1 MKLLLLALFLTCFI
15 GSNAQKEIRLEQLK
29 EYIGDSVKVQG
40 KISGMVANS
49 GRRNQKPTFL
59 YVGGNYPKQMLTIS
73 ISPAVRRQLQTT
85 PFLTDVGNVVWV
97 SGKVEK
103 YKGQTLI
110 VLKIPASS
118 TSYRT
123 CRAIVNK
130 ICWLQV
136 CPSQTIYCIL
146 VPPCVV
152 PLHMVLASI

>member
-1 MKLLLLALFLTCFI
+1 MKPLLLALFLTCFI
-15 GSNAQKEIRLEQLK
+15 ASNAQKEIGLEELK

-49 GRRNQKPTFL
+49 GRTNQKPTFL

-103 YKGQTLI
+103 HKGQTLI
-110 VLKIPASS
+110 VIKNPRQLDIIQDMQGEAE
-118 TSYRT
+118 
-123 CRAIVNK
+123 
-130 ICWLQV
+130 
-136 CPSQTIYCIL
+136 
-146 VPPCVV
+146 
-152 PLHMVLASI
+152 